1 MGDHNL
7 KRVLQ
12 RSPVGVARTAVLIAA
27 ARANEQ
33 RHLRRLFE
41 DPLAAGLVE
50 AAGSANDL
58 IGVRTLAGEHFVLRT
73 RYFDDQLL
81 SSAQNSARPQVV
93 IMAAGLDTRA
103 FRLQWP
109 PGTTLFELDLPE
121 LLEFKEDALDDLGA
135 QPGCE
140 RVVVACDLREDWAT
154 ALIRAGFDPNRPT
167 AWLLE
172 GLFMFLPP
180 DAGERIMY
188 WVSALSALGSTLAL
202 EHVNRAFRELPQMRA
217 VHERFDT
224 LDARWR
230 ADVEDPI
237 GWLGGYGWH
246 AAVTHQVDLAARHDR
261 AVPAIT
267 DPRKVG
273 DARIW
278 LASAIR
284 TA

>member
-1 MGDHNL
+1 M

-12 RSPVGVARTAVLIAA
+12 RPPVGVARTAVLIAA
-27 ARANEQ
+27 ARAQEQ
-33 RHLRRLFE
+33 SHLRRLFD

-50 AAGSANDL
+50 AAGSASDL
-58 IGVRTLAGEHFVLRT
+58 NGVRTLAGDHFVLRT

-81 SSAQNSARPQVV
+81 AAAKPQVV

-109 PGTTLFELDLPE
+109 PGTTLFELDLPD
-121 LLEFKEDALDDLGA
+121 LVAFKEDALHDLRA
-135 QPGCE
+135 QPLCE
-140 RVVVACDLREDWAT
+140 RTVVPCDLRDDWAT
-154 ALIRAGFDPNRPT
+154 ALIRAGFDPKRPT

-180 DAGERIMY
+180 DAGEQILY
-188 WVSALSALGSTLAL
+188 LVSALSARGSTLAL
-202 EHVNRAFRELPQMRA
+202 EHVNREFRELPQMRA
-217 VHERFDT
+217 VHERFGT
-224 LDARWR
+224 MNARWQS
-230 ADVEDPI
+230 DVEDPVE
-237 GWLGGYGWH
+237 WLGGYGWH
-246 AAVTHQVDLAARHDR
+246 ATVTHQIDLAARHGR

-278 LASAIR
+278 LASAVR

>member
-1 MGDHNL
+1 M

-12 RSPVGVARTAVLIAA
+12 CSPVGVARTAVLIAA

-33 RHLRRLFE
+33 RHLHRLFD

-58 IGVRTLAGEHFVLRT
+58 NGVRTLAGDHFVLRT

-81 SSAQNSARPQVV
+81 GTAQPQVV

-103 FRLQWP
+103 FRLKWP
-109 PGTTLFELDLPE
+109 PGTRLFELDLPG
-121 LLEFKEDALDDLGA
+121 LLEFKEDALHDLGA
-135 QPGCE
+135 QPTCD
-140 RVVVACDLREDWAT
+140 RVVVPCDLREDWAT
-154 ALIRAGFDPNRPT
+154 ALIHAGHDPKRPT

-180 DAGERIMY
+180 DAGEQLMY
-188 WVSALSALGSTLAL
+188 WVSALSARGSTLAL
-202 EHVNRAFRELPQMRA
+202 EHVNRAFRDLPQMRA
-217 VHERFDT
+217 VHERFDA

-230 ADVEDPI
+230 SDVEDPVE
-237 GWLGGYGWH
+237 WLDGYGWD
-246 AAVTHQVDLAARHDR
+246 ATVTHQVDLAARHER
-261 AVPAIT
+261 PVPAIT

-278 LASAIR
+278 LASAVR
-284 TA
+284 TV

>member
-1 MGDHNL
+1 L

-12 RSPVGVARTAVLIAA
+12 RPPVGVGRTAVLIAA

-33 RHLRRLFE
+33 RHLRRLFT

-58 IGVRTLAGEHFVLRT
+58 NGVRTLAGDHFVLRT

-81 SSAQNSARPQVV
+81 SSAQPQVV

-109 PGTTLFELDLPE
+109 PGTTLFELDLPG
-121 LLEFKEDALDDLGA
+121 LVEFKEDALHDLQA
-135 QPGCE
+135 RPRCE
-140 RVVVACDLREDWAT
+140 RVVVPCDLREDWPT
-154 ALIRAGFDPNRPT
+154 ALIQAGFDPKRPT

-180 DAGERIMY
+180 DAGDRILY
-188 WVSALSALGSTLAL
+188 WVSALSTRGSTLAL
-202 EHVNRAFRELPQMRA
+202 EHVNREFRELPQMRP
-217 VHERFDT
+217 VHDRFDT
-224 LDARWR
+224 LDARWQS
-230 ADVEDPI
+230 DVEDPVE
-237 GWLGGYGWH
+237 WLAGHGWH
-246 AAVTHQVDLAARHDR
+246 ATVTHQVDLAAQHDR

-278 LASAIR
+278 LASAIH
-284 TA
+284 TV

>member
-1 MGDHNL
+1 M

-12 RSPVGVARTAVLIAA
+12 RPPVGVARTAVLIAA

-33 RHLRRLFE
+33 SRLRRLFD

-50 AAGSANDL
+50 AAGSASDL
-58 IGVRTLAGEHFVLRT
+58 NGVKNLAGDHFVLRT

-81 SSAQNSARPQVV
+81 GSAQPQVV

-121 LLEFKEDALDDLGA
+121 LIEFKEDALHDLRA
-135 QPGCE
+135 EPACD
-140 RVVVACDLREDWAT
+140 RVVVPCDLREDWPT
-154 ALIRAGFDPNRPT
+154 ALIRAGFDPKRPT

-180 DAGERIMY
+180 DAGEQVLH
-188 WVSALSALGSTLAL
+188 WVTALSAKGSTLAL
-202 EHVNRAFRELPQMRA
+202 EHVNRAFRELPQMKA
-217 VHERFDT
+217 VHRRFDR
-224 LDARWR
+224 LDARWQS
-230 ADVEDPI
+230 DVEDPV
-237 GWLGGYGWH
+237 GWLEGHGWD
-246 AAVTHQVDLAARHDR
+246 AEVTHQVDLAARHER

-278 LASAIR
+278 LAAGVR
-284 TA
+284 TG

>member
-1 MGDHNL
+1 M

-12 RSPVGVARTAVLIAA
+12 RPPVGVARTAVLIAA

-58 IGVRTLAGEHFVLRT
+58 NGVRTLAGEHFVLRT

-81 SSAQNSARPQVV
+81 SSAQPQVV

-103 FRLQWP
+103 FRLPWP

-121 LLEFKEDALDDLGA
+121 MVEFKEDALDDLGA
-135 QPGCE
+135 HPVCE
-140 RVVVACDLREDWAT
+140 RVVVPCDLREDWAT
-154 ALIRAGFDPNRPT
+154 ALIHAGLDPNRPT

-180 DAGERIMY
+180 DAGEQIMY
-188 WVSALSALGSTLAL
+188 WVSALSARGSTLAL
-202 EHVNRAFRELPQMRA
+202 EHVNREFRELPQMRP
-217 VHERFDT
+217 VQERFDA
-224 LDARWR
+224 LDARWQS
-230 ADVEDPI
+230 DVDDPI
-237 GWLGGYGWH
+237 EWLGGYGWH
-246 AAVTHQVDLAARHDR
+246 AAVTHQVDLAARHHR
-261 AVPAIT
+261 PVPAIT

-284 TA
+284 TV

>member
-1 MGDHNL
+1 M

-12 RSPVGVARTAVLIAA
+12 RTPVGVARTAVLIAA

-33 RHLRRLFE
+33 SHPRRLFD

-50 AAGSANDL
+50 AAGSASDL
-58 IGVRTLAGEHFVLRT
+58 NGVRTLAGDHFVLRT
-73 RYFDDQLL
+73 RYFDDELL
-81 SSAQNSARPQVV
+81 GTPQPQVV

-103 FRLQWP
+103 FRLRWP

-121 LLEFKEDALDDLGA
+121 LVEFKEDALRDQLA
-135 QPGCE
+135 QPACD
-140 RVVVACDLREDWAT
+140 RVAVPCDLRDDWAT
-154 ALIRAGFDPNRPT
+154 ALIRAGFDPKRPT

-180 DAGERIMY
+180 DAGERILY
-188 WVSALSALGSTLAL
+188 WVSALSARGSTLAL
-202 EHVNRAFRELPQMRA
+202 EHVNRAFRELPQMKP
-217 VHERFDT
+217 VHQRFDA

-230 ADVEDPI
+230 SDVEDPVE
-237 GWLGGYGWH
+237 WLDGYGWD
-246 AAVTHQVDLAARHDR
+246 ATVTHQVDLAARHDR

-278 LASAIR
+278 LASAVR

>member
-1 MGDHNL
+1 L

-12 RSPVGVARTAVLIAA
+12 RPPVGVARTAVLIAA

-33 RHLRRLFE
+33 RHLRRLFD

-58 IGVRTLAGEHFVLRT
+58 NGVRTLAGEHFVLRT

-81 SSAQNSARPQVV
+81 SSAHPQVV

-135 QPGCE
+135 HPACE
-140 RVVVACDLREDWAT
+140 RVVVPCDLRDDWAT

-172 GLFMFLPP
+172 GLLMFLPP
-180 DAGERIMY
+180 DAGERILH
-188 WVSALSALGSTLAL
+188 WVSALSAPGSTLAL

-217 VHERFDT
+217 VHERFDA

-230 ADVEDPI
+230 SDVEDPI
-237 GWLGGYGWH
+237 EWLAGHGWH
-246 AAVTHQVDLAARHDR
+246 AAVTHQVDLAARHER
-261 AVPAIT
+261 AVPTIT

>member
-1 MGDHNL
+1 MGDYNL

-12 RSPVGVARTAVLIAA
+12 RRPVGVARTAVLIAA
-27 ARANEQ
+27 ARAHEQ
-33 RHLRRLFE
+33 SHLRRLFD

-50 AAGSANDL
+50 AAGSASDL
-58 IGVRTLAGEHFVLRT
+58 NGVRNLAGDHFVLRT

-81 SSAQNSARPQVV
+81 GSAQLQVV

-109 PGTTLFELDLPE
+109 PGTRVFELDLPE
-121 LLEFKEDALDDLGA
+121 LIEFKEQALHDLHA
-135 QPGCE
+135 QPTCE
-140 RVVVACDLREDWAT
+140 RVAVPGDLREDWTT
-154 ALIRAGFDPNRPT
+154 ALIRAGYDPKRPT

-180 DAGERIMY
+180 AAGEQIMH
-188 WVSALSALGSTLAL
+188 WVSALSTPGSTLAL

-217 VHERFDT
+217 VHRRFDT
-224 LDARWR
+224 IDAGWQS
-230 ADVEDPI
+230 DVEDPV
-237 GWLGGYGWH
+237 GWLDGYGWL
-246 AAVTHQVDLAARHDR
+246 ATVTHQVDLAARHER
-261 AVPAIT
+261 EVPAIT

-278 LASAIR
+278 LASAVR

>member
-1 MGDHNL
+1 M

-12 RSPVGVARTAVLIAA
+12 RPPVGVARTAVLIAA
-27 ARANEQ
+27 ARATEQ
-33 RHLRRLFE
+33 RHLRPLFT

-50 AAGSANDL
+50 AAGSASDL
-58 IGVRTLAGEHFVLRT
+58 NGVRTLAGEHFVLRT

-81 SSAQNSARPQVV
+81 SSARPQVV

-103 FRLQWP
+103 FRLPWP

-121 LLEFKEDALDDLGA
+121 LVEFKEDALHDLHA
-135 QPGCE
+135 RPSCE
-140 RVVVACDLREDWAT
+140 RIPVPCDLRDDWAS

-180 DAGERIMY
+180 DAGDRILY
-188 WVSALSALGSTLAL
+188 WVSALSTRGSTLAL

-217 VHERFDT
+217 VHERFDA

-230 ADVEDPI
+230 SDVEDPVE
-237 GWLGGYGWH
+237 WLAAHGWH
-246 AAVTHQVDLAARHDR
+246 ASVTHPADLAARHGR

-267 DPRKVG
+267 DPAKVG

-278 LASAIR
+278 LASALH
-284 TA
+284 TV

>member
-1 MGDHNL
+1 L

-12 RSPVGVARTAVLIAA
+12 RTPVGVARTAVLIAA

-33 RHLRRLFE
+33 CHPRRLFD

-50 AAGSANDL
+50 AAGSASDL
-58 IGVRTLAGEHFVLRT
+58 NGVRTLAGDHFVLRT
-73 RYFDDQLL
+73 RYFDDELL
-81 SSAQNSARPQVV
+81 GTPQPQVV

-121 LLEFKEDALDDLGA
+121 LIEFKEDALRDQLA
-135 QPGCE
+135 RPACE
-140 RVVVACDLREDWAT
+140 RVVVPCDLRGDWAT
-154 ALIRAGFDPNRPT
+154 ALIRAGFDPKRPT

-180 DAGERIMY
+180 DAGEQVLY
-188 WVSALSALGSTLAL
+188 WVSALSARGSTLAL
-202 EHVNRAFRELPQMRA
+202 EHVNHAFRELPQMKP
-217 VHERFDT
+217 VHQRFDA

-230 ADVEDPI
+230 SDVEDPVE
-237 GWLGGYGWH
+237 WLDGYGWH
-246 AAVTHQVDLAARHDR
+246 ATVTHQVDLAARHDR

-278 LASAIR
+278 LASAVR

>member
-1 MGDHNL
+1 M

-12 RSPVGVARTAVLIAA
+12 RPPVGVARTAVLIAA

-33 RHLRRLFE
+33 RHLHRLFD
-41 DPLAAGLVE
+41 DPLAARLVE
-50 AAGSANDL
+50 AAGSARDL
-58 IGVRTLAGEHFVLRT
+58 DGVRTLAGEHFVLRT

-81 SSAQNSARPQVV
+81 SSAQPQVV

-103 FRLQWP
+103 FRLMWP
-109 PGTTLFELDLPE
+109 PGTTVFELDLPE
-121 LLEFKEDALDDLGA
+121 LIEFKEDALHDQRA
-135 QPGCE
+135 RPSCE
-140 RVVVACDLREDWAT
+140 RVVVPCDLREDWAT
-154 ALIRAGFDPNRPT
+154 ALIHAGFDPKRPT

-180 DAGERIMY
+180 DAGEQIMY
-188 WVSALSALGSTLAL
+188 LVSALSARGSTLAL
-202 EHVNRAFRELPQMRA
+202 EHVNLAFRELPQMKA

-224 LDARWR
+224 MDARWLS
-230 ADVEDPI
+230 DVEDPI
-237 GWLGGYGWH
+237 EWLSGYGWL
-246 AAVTHQVDLAARHDR
+246 ATVTHQVDLAAQHDR

>member
-1 MGDHNL
+1 L

-12 RSPVGVARTAVLIAA
+12 RPPVGVARTAVLIAA

-33 RHLRRLFE
+33 RHLRRLFD

-58 IGVRTLAGEHFVLRT
+58 NGVRTLAGEHFVLRT

-81 SSAQNSARPQVV
+81 SPAHPQVV

-135 QPGCE
+135 RPACE
-140 RVVVACDLREDWAT
+140 RVVVPCDLRDDWAT

-172 GLFMFLPP
+172 GLLMFLPP
-180 DAGERIMY
+180 DAGERILH
-188 WVSALSALGSTLAL
+188 WVSALSAPGSTLAL

-217 VHERFDT
+217 VHERFDA

-230 ADVEDPI
+230 SDVEDPI
-237 GWLGGYGWH
+237 EWLAGHGWH
-246 AAVTHQVDLAARHDR
+246 AAVTHQVDLAARHER
-261 AVPAIT
+261 AVPTIT

>member
-1 MGDHNL
+1 M
-7 KRVLQ
+7 
-12 RSPVGVARTAVLIAA
+12 
-27 ARANEQ
+27 
-33 RHLRRLFE
+33 
-41 DPLAAGLVE
+41 E

-58 IGVRTLAGEHFVLRT
+58 NGVRTLAGDHFVLRT

-81 SSAQNSARPQVV
+81 SSAQPQVV

-121 LLEFKEDALDDLGA
+121 MVEFKEDALHDLQA
-135 QPGCE
+135 RPRCE
-140 RVVVACDLREDWAT
+140 RVVVPCDLREDWPT
-154 ALIRAGFDPNRPT
+154 ALIQAGFDPKRPT

-180 DAGERIMY
+180 DAGEKVLY
-188 WVSALSALGSTLAL
+188 WVSALSTRGSTLAL
-202 EHVNRAFRELPQMRA
+202 EHVNREFRELPQMRP
-217 VHERFDT
+217 VHDRFDT
-224 LDARWR
+224 LDARWQS
-230 ADVEDPI
+230 DVEDPVE
-237 GWLGGYGWH
+237 WLAGHGWH
-246 AAVTHQVDLAARHDR
+246 ATVTHQVDLAAQHDR

-278 LASAIR
+278 LASAIH
-284 TA
+284 TV

>member
-1 MGDHNL
+1 M

-12 RSPVGVARTAVLIAA
+12 RPPVGVARTAVLIAA
-27 ARANEQ
+27 ARAQEQ
-33 RHLRRLFE
+33 SRLHPLFD
-41 DPLAAGLVE
+41 DPLAAGLVQ

-58 IGVRTLAGEHFVLRT
+58 NGVRTLAGDHFVLRT
-73 RYFDDQLL
+73 RYFDDVLL
-81 SSAQNSARPQVV
+81 GASRPQVV
-93 IMAAGLDTRA
+93 VMAAGLDTRA

-109 PGTTLFELDLPE
+109 PGTRLFELDLPE
-121 LLEFKEDALDDLGA
+121 LVEFKEDALHDLGA
-135 QPGCE
+135 RPACE
-140 RVVVACDLREDWAT
+140 RVVVSCDLRDDWPT

-180 DAGERIMY
+180 DAGERLLY
-188 WVSALSALGSTLAL
+188 WVSALSARDSTLAL

-217 VHERFDT
+217 VHQRFGAM
-224 LDARWR
+224 DARWQS
-230 ADVEDPI
+230 DVEDPV
-237 GWLGGYGWH
+237 GWLDAHGWD
-246 AAVTHQVDLAARHDR
+246 AELTHQVDLAAQHER

-278 LASAIR
+278 LASAVR
-284 TA
+284 TT

>member
-1 MGDHNL
+1 M

-12 RSPVGVARTAVLIAA
+12 RPPVGVARTAVLIAA

-33 RHLRRLFE
+33 RHLHRLFT

-58 IGVRTLAGEHFVLRT
+58 NGIRTLAGEHFVLRT

-81 SSAQNSARPQVV
+81 SSAQPQIV

-103 FRLQWP
+103 SRLRLP

-121 LLEFKEDALDDLGA
+121 LVEFKEDALHDLNA
-135 QPGCE
+135 RSRCD
-140 RVVVACDLREDWAT
+140 RVVVPCDLRDDWPS
-154 ALIRAGFDPNRPT
+154 ALIQAGFDPKRPT

-180 DAGERIMY
+180 DAGERILY
-188 WVSALSALGSTLAL
+188 WVSALSTRGSTLAL

-217 VHERFDT
+217 VHERFGT
-224 LDARWR
+224 MDARWQS
-230 ADVEDPI
+230 DVEDPVE
-237 GWLGGYGWH
+237 WLAGHGWH
-246 AAVTHQVDLAARHDR
+246 ATVTHQVDLAAQHER

-267 DPRKVG
+267 DPQKVG

-278 LASAIR
+278 LASAIH
-284 TA
+284 TV

>member
-1 MGDHNL
+1 M

-12 RSPVGVARTAVLIAA
+12 RPPVGVARTAVLIAA
-27 ARANEQ
+27 ARATERRQ
-33 RHLRRLFE
+33 LRPLFD

-50 AAGSANDL
+50 AAGSASDL
-58 IGVRTLAGEHFVLRT
+58 NGVRTLAGDHFVLRT
-73 RYFDDQLL
+73 RYFDDELL
-81 SSAQNSARPQVV
+81 GSALPQVV

-103 FRLQWP
+103 FRLRWP

-121 LLEFKEDALDDLGA
+121 LIEFKEDALRDQLA
-135 QPGCE
+135 QPACE
-140 RVVVACDLREDWAT
+140 RVVVPCDLRDDWAT
-154 ALIRAGFDPNRPT
+154 ALIRAGFDPKRPT

-180 DAGERIMY
+180 DAGEQILY
-188 WVSALSALGSTLAL
+188 WVSAMSARGSTLAL
-202 EHVNRAFRELPQMRA
+202 EHVNHAFRELPQMKA
-217 VHERFDT
+217 VHQRFDA
-224 LDARWR
+224 LDARWQS
-230 ADVEDPI
+230 DVEDPVE
-237 GWLGGYGWH
+237 WLDGYGWH

-278 LASAIR
+278 LASAVR
-284 TA
+284 TT

>member
-1 MGDHNL
+1 L

-12 RSPVGVARTAVLIAA
+12 RTPVGVARTAVLIAA

-33 RHLRRLFE
+33 HHPHPLFD

-58 IGVRTLAGEHFVLRT
+58 NGVRTLAGEHFVLRT

-81 SSAQNSARPQVV
+81 GSAKPQVV

-121 LLEFKEDALDDLGA
+121 LLEFKEDALRDLRA
-135 QPGCE
+135 QPTCE
-140 RVVVACDLREDWAT
+140 RVVVPCDFREDWAT
-154 ALIRAGFDPNRPT
+154 TLIQAGHDPNRPT

-180 DAGERIMY
+180 DAGEQLLY
-188 WVSALSALGSTLAL
+188 WVSALSARGSTLAL
-202 EHVNRAFRELPQMRA
+202 EHVNRAFRDLPQMRA
-217 VHERFDT
+217 VHERFDA

-230 ADVEDPI
+230 SDVEDPI
-237 GWLGGYGWH
+237 EWLDGYGWH
-246 AAVTHQVDLAARHDR
+246 AAVTHQVDLAARHHR

-267 DPRKVG
+267 DPRRVG

-278 LASAIR
+278 LASATR

>member
-1 MGDHNL
+1 L

-12 RSPVGVARTAVLIAA
+12 RPPVGVARTAVLIAA

-33 RHLRRLFE
+33 RHLRRLFD

-58 IGVRTLAGEHFVLRT
+58 NGVRDLAGEHFVLRT
-73 RYFDDQLL
+73 RYFDDQLIG
-81 SSAQNSARPQVV
+81 SAQPQVV

-103 FRLQWP
+103 FRLRWP

-121 LLEFKEDALDDLGA
+121 LIEFKEDALHDLRA
-135 QPGCE
+135 RPTCE
-140 RVVVACDLREDWAT
+140 RVVVPGDLREDWAT
-154 ALIRAGFDPNRPT
+154 ALIRAGHDPKRPT

-180 DAGERIMY
+180 DVGEQIMY
-188 WVSALSALGSTLAL
+188 LVSALSARGSTLAL

-217 VHERFDT
+217 VHRRFDT
-224 LDARWR
+224 MGARWQS
-230 ADVEDPI
+230 DVEDPVE
-237 GWLGGYGWH
+237 WLGGYGWH

-267 DPRKVG
+267 DPRQVG